1 MWVSF
6 PMLEALPRCVSVSI
20 ALIWGWQLSLGK
32 KSLHLEL
39 DLWYDGVLDIVS
51 LLEVSCLETQLGGSM
66 WRSSGACHC
75 PRLIFKGAMYAI
87 ASEFKTMA
95 FLGPTKTRHLLVVSF
110 TPQG

>member
-1 MWVSF
+1 VGVIPYVGGIAEVCQRLHHSHLGLAVVS
-6 PMLEALPRCVSVSI
+6 
-20 ALIWGWQLSLGK
+20 GQ